1 MMQIRCDRFELAE
14 SLGDILGIVPP
25 TQPVKP
31 ILVNCHLKT
40 VHGRL
45 EVTVTDLDMGA
56 RVRLER
62 VEVSGEGELA
72 LPATRFY
79 SIVREVPEKHIVL
92 EGLPDGQGAVVRANG
107 YEFKILGQDPR
118 EFPEVSAFSPE
129 NALSI
134 PREKFV
140 EMLRRVAV
148 AASRDATRYQLTGVF
163 FEVQG
168 EKLLLTATD
177 GKRLTHDHLRID
189 NEKGFEGSAIVPNRV
204 VDVLLKLLSQG
215 EPSFSFSM
223 GDPNVHIGFNRGEL
237 TAKAIQGTF
246 PDYSAAVGLK
256 ANIRV
261 AAKRNDFLTA
271 ARSASLMTDKNTAT
285 ILFRFEDGKAVLTTQ
300 ALEIGESKIEVPI
313 SLQGEPVQVRFNPVY
328 FIDALRCLT
337 DEEVRLEFVDEEKA
351 CTVRGAQHYKH
362 LVMPLVTT
370 PTR

>member
-1 MMQIRCDRFELAE
+1 MQVRCDRFELAE

-40 VHGRL
+40 ADGRL

-56 RVRLER
+56 RIRLER
-62 VEVSGEGELA
+62 VEVSREGELA

-79 SIVREVPEKHIVL
+79 SIIREIPEKHIVIEAL
-92 EGLPDGQGAVVRANG
+92 TDGQGAVVRADG

-118 EFPEVSAFSPE
+118 EFPEVPGFSSD

-134 PREKFV
+134 PREKFT
-140 EMLRRVAV
+140 ETLRRVAV
-148 AASRDATRYQLTGVF
+148 AASRDTTRYQLTGVF

-168 EKLLLTATD
+168 EKILLTATD

-189 NEKGFEGSAIVPNRV
+189 NEKGVEATAIVPNRV
-204 VDVLLKLLSQG
+204 VDVILKLLSQG
-215 EPSFSFSM
+215 EPAFSFSI

-246 PDYSAAVGLK
+246 PDYKAAVQLK
-256 ANIRV
+256 SNIRV
-261 AAKRNDFLTA
+261 TAKRNDFLAA

-285 ILFRFEDGKAVLTTQ
+285 ILFKFEEQKAVLTTQ
-300 ALEIGESKIEVPI
+300 SVEIGESKIEVPI
-313 SLQGEPVQVRFNPVY
+313 SLQGNPLQVRFNPAY

-337 DEEVRLEFVDEEKA
+337 EEEVRFEFVDEEKA
-351 CTVRGAQHYKH
+351 CTVRGGQHYRH

-370 PTR
+370 PVR